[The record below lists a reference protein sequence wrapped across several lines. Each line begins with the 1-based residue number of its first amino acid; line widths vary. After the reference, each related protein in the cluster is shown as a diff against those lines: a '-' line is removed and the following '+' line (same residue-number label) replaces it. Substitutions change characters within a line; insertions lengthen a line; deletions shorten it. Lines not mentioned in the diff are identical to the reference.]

1 MAKVLLEAISHSI
14 PSRERRFWRVAGWW
28 LASDVQVTH
37 RTLIKKAHCYGVYAL
52 TVERW
57 WETTAQNRVDIS
69 IVWCQMNRTI
79 PTWQHLSVRLFYKL
93 HRNTSVPKAW
103 DTELNRREALIS
115 DLVYGNFF
123 SKLVSKALGSGKNG
137 GCRWVSQL
145 SLLLD
150 FLGSLLCPRAIRI
163 SKRGTQWADFSTCHS
178 FETH

>member
-1 MAKVLLEAISHSI
+1 M
-14 PSRERRFWRVAGWW
+14 
-28 LASDVQVTH
+28 
-37 RTLIKKAHCYGVYAL
+37 
-52 TVERW
+52 
-57 WETTAQNRVDIS
+57 
-69 IVWCQMNRTI
+69 
-79 PTWQHLSVRLFYKL
+79 RLFYKL

-145 SLLLD
+145 SVLPD

-163 SKRGTQWADFSTCHS
+163 SKRGTQWADFSTCHN
-178 FETH
+178 FETHINISCKVFWNLSRQCWSRVTAGLMFACAISITGGAPMLLNLFLDTQTPLYENRIS